1 MFWAQ
6 ANDLLDKAADHWV
19 PIAVI
24 AGLVVAA
31 LVLWRI
37 ATSRKK
43 PHHDLEAGL
52 RENLLE
58 YPPPPP
64 VSGRRLTV
72 NDVPV
77 RLRLVVVAPT
87 GKQQAPIAPDDVPE
101 LLDDVRHGL
110 GQFVMADK
118 PRIRVWSPQ
127 LSVAGFAPTFHRLV
141 ESPDAGREKSRWVK
155 LAGPARTGQ
164 RPILLGLAVL
174 ADEPMKLGDVPVE
187 TTEWAE
193 LLRIERASGAA

>member
-6 ANDLLDKAADHWV
+6 ANDLLDKAAANWV
-19 PIAVI
+19 LIAV
-24 AGLVVAA
+24 AVGLVIAA
-31 LVLWRI
+31 VVLVRI
-37 ATSRKK
+37 ATTRTK
-43 PHHDLEAGL
+43 PPVDLEAGL
-52 RENLLE
+52 RETLAE
-58 YPPPPP
+58 YPPAPPP
-64 VSGRRLTV
+64 VAGGRRLTV

-87 GKQQAPIAPDDVPE
+87 GKQQAPISPDDVPE
-101 LLDDVRHGL
+101 LLDDVRRGL
-110 GQFVMADK
+110 GQFVAIDK
-118 PRIRVWSPQ
+118 PRVRVWPPQ

-164 RPILLGLAVL
+164 RSVLLGLAVF
-174 ADEPMKLGDVPVE
+174 ADEPMKLGDVSVE

-193 LLRIERASGAA
+193 LVRVEKAS